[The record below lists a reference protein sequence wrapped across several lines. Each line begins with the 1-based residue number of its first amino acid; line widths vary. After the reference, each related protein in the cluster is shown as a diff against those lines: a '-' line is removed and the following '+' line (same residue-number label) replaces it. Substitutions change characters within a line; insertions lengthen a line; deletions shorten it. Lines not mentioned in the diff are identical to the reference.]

1 MNLWIVTLI
10 IGLLVVTTVVVIG
23 ITTVNAENPEEPSYT
38 DCQGTCGPGRN
49 CGLATCGVVSGT
61 GGCGCGG

>member
-1 MNLWIVTLI
+1 MNLWIVALI
-10 IGLLVVTTVVVIG
+10 IGLLAVTTVVVTG
-23 ITTVNAENPEEPSYT
+23 ITTINAESPKELSCT
-38 DCQGTCGPGRN
+38 DCQGTCGQERN

>member
-1 MNLWIVTLI
+1 MNLWIVALI
-10 IGLLVVTTVVVIG
+10 IGLLAVTTVVVVG
-23 ITTVNAENPEEPSYT
+23 ISTVNAESPEEPSYV
-38 DCQGTCGPGRN
+38 DCQGTCDSEGN

>member
-1 MNLWIVTLI
+1 MNLWIVALI
-10 IGLLVVTTVVVIG
+10 IGLLAITSVVVIG
-23 ITTVNAENPEEPSYT
+23 IATVNAENPEGSACTY
-38 DCQGTCGPGRN
+38 QGTCSAEGN